1 MTTQSSASAFIEQI
15 KTEYRAV
22 ADAEKSALPH
32 AIKCGEF
39 LKLAKENLKAE
50 RGGNWSDWLGVNCPE
65 IAQETASLYMRLAEH
80 KAKVGKAKSIREA
93 RDLLPKAKRRGNRN
107 GNQQTPGISNGV
119 TNSTDPAVV
128 LQPTDAG
135 EIIAN
140 IQDDADKLEEAA
152 KASIVKLAPEKVCD
166 VLISQWEDSDLR
178 ELAKRINAHLEK
190 RQALSPK
197 PDTGADVRRSF

>member
-1 MTTQSSASAFIEQI
+1 MTTPSSASSFIEQI

-22 ADAEKSALPH
+22 VEAEKSALPH

-93 RDLLPKAKRRGNRN
+93 RDLLPKAKPRGREE
-107 GNQQTPGISNGV
+107 PEISNGV

-128 LQPTDAG
+128 LQATDAG

-140 IQDDADKLEEAA
+140 IQDDTDKLEEVA
-152 KASIVKLAPEKVCD
+152 KASIVKLSPDKVCD
-166 VLISQWEDSDLR
+166 VLTKAWTADQLNDLIKR
-178 ELAKRINAHLEK
+178 VNAYLATLTAT
-190 RQALSPK
+190 APSSSY
-197 PDTGADVRRSF
+197 RRSPAQPAL